1 MLIPAILAQAV
12 GNVFLSMRMKEIGG
26 SHWSVLLPRAVESP
40 TFWLGTVLLIISFLL
55 FISVLSW
62 ADLSF
67 VVPAVSM
74 EVVVNVFF
82 AKTLLQEAV
91 SLTRWAGVVLISVGV
106 LFILRSGTPSPKLQ
120 AGRSS
125 GEKS

>member
-1 MLIPAILAQAV
+1 
-12 GNVFLSMRMKEIGG
+12 
-26 SHWSVLLPRAVESP
+26 
-40 TFWLGTVLLIISFLL
+40 
-55 FISVLSW
+55 
-62 ADLSF
+62 LSF

-125 GEKS
+125 GEKP